1 MSKGYLA
8 IVQNSK
14 HDYLRMAYALA
25 LSIASSQKSV
35 RKMSIAIDKN
45 VIIIAIVI
53 PIIPRRLPCLDV
65 SGDERPLNAK
75 MNNIPEIK

>member
-1 MSKGYLA
+1 MK
-8 IVQNSK
+8 IK
-14 HDYLRMAYALA
+14 KIFER
-25 LSIASSQKSV
+25 I
-35 RKMSIAIDKN
+35 RDKN
-45 VIIIAIVI
+45 VIIIAIVM

>member
-35 RKMSIAIDKN
+35 RKMSIAIDN
-45 VIIIAIVI
+45 
-53 PIIPRRLPCLDV
+53 RNQYFNLRH
-65 SGDERPLNAK
+65 
-75 MNNIPEIK
+75 